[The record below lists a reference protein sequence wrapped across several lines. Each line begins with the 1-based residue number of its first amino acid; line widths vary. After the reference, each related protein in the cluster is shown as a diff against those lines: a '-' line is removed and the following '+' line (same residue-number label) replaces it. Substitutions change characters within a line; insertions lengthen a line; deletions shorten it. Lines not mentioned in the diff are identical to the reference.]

1 MARKASLLI
10 IFLTVFIDL
19 VGFGIVLPML
29 PLYSKEFGA
38 SGLAA
43 GGIVATADNL
53 PPLAHLLPVLAT
65 YPPVLVSYIIHWRVG
80 WMG

>member
-1 MARKASLLI
+1 MAKKASLLI

-38 SGLAA
+38 TGMLA
-43 GGIVATADNL
+43 GGIVAAYSL
-53 PPLAHLLPVLAT
+53 MQL
-65 YPPVLVSYIIHWRVG
+65 IF
-80 WMG
+80 

>member
-1 MARKASLLI
+1 MAKKASLLI

-38 SGLAA
+38 TGMLA
-43 GGIVATADNL
+43 GGIVAA
-53 PPLAHLLPVLAT
+53 
-65 YPPVLVSYIIHWRVG
+65 YS
-80 WMG
+80 

>member
-38 SGLAA
+38 SGILA
-43 GGIVATADNL
+43 GGIVAAYSL
-53 PPLAHLLPVLAT
+53 MP
-65 YPPVLVSYIIHWRVG
+65 VSYTHLTLPTTPYV
-80 WMG
+80 